1 MPRKTSVLALLIVL
15 LLASGGAAWSMGQ
28 KMDIFV
34 PVDALIEQKQYSE
47 AIDMLRGLLVSAPSK
62 TNAIK
67 ERIAKVQLLLADDE
81 IAAQHYNEALSA
93 LRLFWEQNPE
103 RADQAQNRIRKIN
116 KVREDYN
123 KQAKELLTYMRDEKN
138 RVDPEYNVNVTK
150 RLEDLDNLDRN
161 NPDSKKTIIS
171 LKETSLALVNQ
182 DSMKLVMSSGRK
194 SIDAGA
200 YVQATRDYLKGFS
213 LFRPEFMNAG
223 YDELTVQAVAGLVKQ
238 AEALPDSYEAMQ
250 TKLTESI
257 GSLEAAFLS
266 GKPEAIAAAQGAA
279 QSALDELG
287 SIRKAAFATG
297 ANMARSYDA
306 IPKEG
311 KSPIEYQYLAYLDIF
326 TRGRPD
332 SFDVDKKPVA
342 ERGLP
347 EGLGGAILSQTD
359 SLVGR
364 LQKAAE
370 SSIDTAYAS
379 AEKYYDTGDFATAQ
393 AELDRASALIAPGAK
408 VLENWGDIAESD
420 FVPELAA
427 LKAEI
432 ALAPAVSKRLAAL
445 DSVAQAGSR
454 LARIVS
460 SYIAADEEAARY
472 VASQELISGKVPL
485 KDARSALDGYRQ
497 AVAKASVALAVEAK
511 AKAGLGAAAIDA
523 AAAIGDDRPNSTFA
537 AYSGRLDRAM
547 ASALADEYAIAASQ
561 GKIEGDYIGRE
572 LALRTEEVAAAEA
585 LIEGSLSPRP
595 DRAKAGYKDPS
606 PSKGSIALAAE
617 ADKLAALVSWTSSD
631 LSSMDKESEG
641 LRENEAFAAVRS
653 AIAELGTKTAELE
666 SRRAASLAKAI
677 ESKKSA
683 AATLTKAREDMAAA
697 EVRLDAT
704 KDIIAKDKGT
714 KSAAIKKGF
723 EDAKTK
729 LESGLAGV
737 LDSANLDFDGDSWDR
752 AQKLYAS
759 LSADLAQ
766 TKKDYTVNETFR
778 LLGEAQ
784 TYYDQALFDLAN
796 ESLTAAQELWHEEN
810 DSDQEQVKYWQNLV
824 KQASDTNNKREVR
837 QSDAMYYEIGSYLSD
852 ARALYFK
859 GDSLMKLGRKADAD
873 AAFDSARQ
881 NLSFVTRAFPLNA
894 EAGLLTLQ
902 ILKSTDADAYKKS
915 LPRRI
920 QEAVD
925 LLGSD
930 ASSGYSRIA
939 DLYKMEPGYPGLKAT
954 LEKAEIKVGK
964 RRAPP
969 TKEELASA
977 QSYVAQAE
985 GLLKSGRKDDALRA
999 ESDLNAALGYDP
1011 TNKQAFALLRDLK
1024 TLQGK
1029 TSGPT
1034 LGLADQAILDQAT
1047 RDFAARSYNKARDD
1061 LAELLAEA
1069 DKRTREVLKLD
1080 NDLKTLGY

>member
-1 MPRKTSVLALLIVL
+1 MPRKTSVLALLIAL
-15 LLASGGAAWSMGQ
+15 LLASGGAEWSMGQ

-47 AIDMLRGLLVSAPSK
+47 ALDMLRDLLVSAPSK

-67 ERIAKVQLLLADDE
+67 ERIAKTELLLADDE
-81 IAAQHYNEALSA
+81 IASQRYNEALTT
-93 LRLFWEQNPE
+93 LRLFWEQSPE
-103 RADQAQNRIRKIN
+103 RADQAQSRIRKIN

-123 KQAKELLTYMRDEKN
+123 KQAKELLAFMRDEKN
-138 RVDPEYNVNVTK
+138 RGDPEYNVKVTK
-150 RLEDLDNLDRN
+150 RLEDLDSLDRN

-182 DSMKLVMSSGRK
+182 DSMKLVMSAGRK
-194 SIDAGA
+194 SIDSGA
-200 YVQATRDYLKGFS
+200 YVQATRDYLKGFP
-213 LFRPEFMNAG
+213 LFKPEFDNAG
-223 YDELTVQAVAGLVKQ
+223 YDDLTVQTVAGLVKQ
-238 AEALPDSYEAMQ
+238 AEALPDGYEAMQ
-250 TKLTESI
+250 AKLTESV

-287 SIRKAAFATG
+287 SLRKAAFATG

-311 KSPIEYQYLAYLDIF
+311 KSPIEYQYLAYLDLF

-332 SFDVDKKPVA
+332 SFDEDKKPAA
-342 ERGLP
+342 EKGLP

-359 SLVGR
+359 RLLGR

-370 SSIDTAYAS
+370 TSVDTTYAS
-379 AEKYYDTGDFATAQ
+379 AEKDYDAGNFAAAQ
-393 AELDRASALIAPGAK
+393 SEFDRTSALVAPGAK
-408 VLENWGDIAESD
+408 VLENWGSIAESD
-420 FVPELAA
+420 FVPDLAA

-432 ALAPAVSKRLAAL
+432 ALASAVSKRLAAL

-460 SYIAADEEAARY
+460 SYSTTSSEIARY
-472 VASQELISGKVPL
+472 VESQDLASGKIPI
-485 KDARSALDGYRQ
+485 KDARSTLDGYRQ
-497 AVAKASVALAVEAK
+497 AVAKASSALAEEAK
-511 AKAGLGAAAIDA
+511 AKAGLAAVAAGAT
-523 AAAIGDDRPNSTFA
+523 AAIGDDRPNAAFA
-537 AYSGRLDRAM
+537 AYSGRLDRMTATT
-547 ASALADEYAIAASQ
+547 LADEYAIAALR
-561 GKIEGDYIGRE
+561 GKVEGDYIGRE

-585 LIEGSLSPRP
+585 LVEGSLSTRP

-617 ADKLAALVSWTSSD
+617 ADKLASLASWTSSD

-641 LRENEAFAAVRS
+641 LRTNKAFAAARA

-683 AATLTKAREDMAAA
+683 AAALAKAREDMATAQ
-697 EVRLDAT
+697 VRLDAT

-714 KSAAIKKGF
+714 KSAAIRKGF
-723 EDAKTK
+723 EDTKAK

-737 LDSANLDFDGDSWDR
+737 LDSANVDFDGDSWDK
-752 AQKLYAS
+752 AQKLYTS
-759 LSADLAQ
+759 LSADLGQ
-766 TKKDYTVNETFR
+766 TKKDYTVSETFR

-784 TYYDQALFDLAN
+784 TYYDQTLFDLAS
-796 ESLTAAQELWHEEN
+796 ESLSAAQELWREEN

-824 KQASDTNNKREVR
+824 KQASDTNNKREVK

-859 GDSLMKLGRKADAD
+859 GDSLMKSGRKADAD

-939 DLYKMEPGYPGLKAT
+939 DLYKMEPSYPGLKAT

-977 QSYVAQAE
+977 QSYVTQAE
-985 GLLKSGRKDDALRA
+985 GLLKSGRKDDASRA
-999 ESDLNAALGYDP
+999 ESDLNAALSYDP
-1011 TNKQAFALLRDLK
+1011 TNKRALALLRDLK

-1034 LGLADQAILDQAT
+1034 LGLADQAVLDQAT

-1061 LAELLAEA
+1061 LAELLADP